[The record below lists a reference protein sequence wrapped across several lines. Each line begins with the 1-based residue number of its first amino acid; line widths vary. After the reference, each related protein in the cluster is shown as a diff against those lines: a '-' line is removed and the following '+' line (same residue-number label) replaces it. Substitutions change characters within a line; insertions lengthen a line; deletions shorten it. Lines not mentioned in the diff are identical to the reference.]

1 MSQLLLLL
9 LLTALSLSVTVNS
22 SASAFAP
29 GYTASP
35 PRPVQ
40 VPTSVSA
47 GHNRGIRP
55 IATQQ
60 QRKSIA
66 AVQLNMEAG
75 TPALVYGAAAVATFG
90 IQTGGFAV
98 AYLLK
103 TEKFYDILGGVNYLL
118 LALLSAVLG
127 VAGDGALPW
136 TDDPR
141 KILATALFAV
151 SRSWLLFFLAWRA
164 HERQGDARFDEV
176 LGKGASAG
184 HPPRPAGFFA
194 YWMVQA
200 FWVMLVSMP
209 MLFINASRVAK
220 PGFSALDYVWVLL
233 FGTGVFT
240 EIVADIQKAHW
251 VKRGR
256 QGDFCETGLWKY
268 SRKLHDTP
276 PPPPPLSNFVRSAC
290 SYPVTGHPNYFG
302 EIFQW
307 WCLFAFSYASSG
319 NSLGGYADPLWWAGI
334 VSPLFSVQILLN
346 LPATGICNAEG
357 KNLKRYYDK
366 GAERYA
372 KSRENTSVLIPF
384 VGYGYIPLFLKRT
397 IFFDFEKYEY
407 RPRSGE
413 SAENAT
419 KKKC

>member
-1 MSQLLLLL
+1 
-9 LLTALSLSVTVNS
+9 
-22 SASAFAP
+22 
-29 GYTASP
+29 
-35 PRPVQ
+35 
-40 VPTSVSA
+40 
-47 GHNRGIRP
+47 
-55 IATQQ
+55 
-60 QRKSIA
+60 
-66 AVQLNMEAG
+66 MEAG

-127 VAGDGALPW
+127 AAGEGALPW

-141 KILATALFAV
+141 KILATALFAA
-151 SRSWLLFFLAWRA
+151 SRSWLLCFLAWRA

-220 PGFSALDYVWVLL
+220 PGFSALDCVWVLL

-268 SRKLHDTP
+268 SR
-276 PPPPPLSNFVRSAC
+276 
-290 SYPVTGHPNYFG
+290 HPNYFG

-334 VSPLFSVQILLN
+334 VSPLFSMQILLN

-372 KSRENTSVLIPF
+372 KYRKNTSVLIPF
-384 VGYGYIPLFLKRT
+384 VGYGCIPLFLKRT

>member
-29 GYTASP
+29 GYTVSP
-35 PRPVQ
+35 PRPVKA
-40 VPTSVSA
+40 PTSISA

-55 IATQQ
+55 VATQQ

-103 TEKFYDILGGVNYLL
+103 TEKFYDVLGGVNYLL

-127 VAGDGALPW
+127 AAGEGALPW

-141 KILATALFAV
+141 KILATALFAA
-151 SRSWLLFFLAWRA
+151 SRSWLLCFLAWRA

-276 PPPPPLSNFVRSAC
+276 PPSPPPLQFRTLSLFLPRHRPSKLLWRNFPVVVPVR
-290 SYPVTGHPNYFG
+290 
-302 EIFQW
+302 FQ
-307 WCLFAFSYASSG
+307 LRELGKFPRRLRRSSLVG
-319 NSLGGYADPLWWAGI
+319 RHRVA
-334 VSPLFSVQILLN
+334 PLFRANSAQPSGHGHLQCRGEEFETILRQRRGTLCKIPQEHLRPDPICWLRMYSSVFETNHLL
-346 LPATGICNAEG
+346 
-357 KNLKRYYDK
+357 RF
-366 GAERYA
+366 
-372 KSRENTSVLIPF
+372 REVRVQASIWRV
-384 VGYGYIPLFLKRT
+384 
-397 IFFDFEKYEY
+397 
-407 RPRSGE
+407 S
-413 SAENAT
+413 
-419 KKKC
+419 